1 MPATSFLAPDGVT
14 IIPETYDLGRSVQ
27 LFAVEPGQSEPVYVA
42 WEDPKTT
49 AKYKV
54 EADGRLTR
62 LEGQPIKRG
71 EYGLATDTK
80 GRLYLAEGKVFVYDG
95 GKVVSTIDVEERPLS
110 IAFGG
115 ENFDHLFITTNRSLY
130 KVKIK

>member
-1 MPATSFLAPDGVT
+1 M
-14 IIPETYDLGRSVQ
+14 
-27 LFAVEPGQSEPVYVA
+27 A

-54 EADGRLTR
+54 EADGRLIR

-71 EYGLATDTK
+71 EYGLAVDGK
-80 GRLYLAEGKVFVYDG
+80 GKLYLAEGQIFIYDQS
-95 GKVVSTIDVEERPLS
+95 GKVVDKIDVEERPLS

-115 ENFDHLFITTNRSLY
+115 KQGEELFITTNRSLY
-130 KVKIK
+130 KVKVK